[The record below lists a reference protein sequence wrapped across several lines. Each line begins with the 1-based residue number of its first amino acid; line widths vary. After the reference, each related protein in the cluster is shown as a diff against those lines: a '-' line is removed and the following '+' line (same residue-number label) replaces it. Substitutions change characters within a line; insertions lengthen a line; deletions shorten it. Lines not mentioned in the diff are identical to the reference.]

1 MKIEKE
7 HQKYPF
13 ILKQSYGGKGVNSQ
27 FSNNNYI
34 KPIVN
39 RFDEILSSNF
49 LSRLKKCVKNSQLIW
64 RLLKDQEISKAF
76 FWKLR
81 CPKSKWNLSNLVF
94 I

>member
-49 LSRLKKCVKNSQLIW
+49 LSTPSPRVTRFPLA
-64 RLLKDQEISKAF
+64 R
-76 FWKLR
+76 
-81 CPKSKWNLSNLVF
+81 
-94 I
+94 

>member
-34 KPIVN
+34 KPIVYLGAME
-39 RFDEILSSNF
+39 F
-49 LSRLKKCVKNSQLIW
+49 
-64 RLLKDQEISKAF
+64 
-76 FWKLR
+76 
-81 CPKSKWNLSNLVF
+81 
-94 I
+94 